1 MLDTRVAT
9 FLAVCRT
16 LNYTHAARE
25 LNLTQ
30 SAVSQHMAHL
40 ERSYGAKLVS
50 IEGKSMR
57 LTEQGKLLQ
66 RAFLS
71 FAHDE
76 ALLRRRIAAVSSDE
90 VVRLNVGTTLTAG
103 EYIVA
108 PALARS
114 LKRNPRFRVTVTSR
128 STEELLDLMDKG
140 AIDCAFVEGVFE
152 KSAFSWDL
160 LCEQELVCVCSP
172 EHRLAGKRCRME
184 DLFDEPQIVREK
196 ESGSRAVLEHALR
209 GRNLTLASF
218 ADVAEVSSI
227 GVIKA
232 FVAAG
237 LGVSFVYEAG
247 VAAGSRGAIL
257 RASRWKAMR
266 SCTTSRSSVR
276 RKACSRTGS
285 GNFSKACAA
294 NSTPRR
300 RDGGVGAGRVS
311 HVDSQQG
318 AFVHAGVLEGAAAH
332 RAARAFDE
340 TCSKAM
346 RASAF
351 RLRRFVKMPAVP
363 HWPAA

>member
-140 AIDCAFVEGVFE
+140 AIDCAFVEGIFE

-184 DLFDEPQIVREK
+184 DLFDEPLIVREK

-247 VAAGSRGAIL
+247 VAAELARGDFARIEVEGDAIVHDISFV
-257 RASRWKAMR
+257 RPKE
-266 SCTTSRSSVR
+266 SVFEDGFR
-276 RKACSRTGS
+276 EFFEGVCGE
-285 GNFSKACAA
+285 FDAA
-294 NSTPRR
+294 E
-300 RDGGVGAGRVS
+300 A
-311 HVDSQQG
+311 
-318 AFVHAGVLEGAAAH
+318 
-332 RAARAFDE
+332 
-340 TCSKAM
+340 
-346 RASAF
+346 
-351 RLRRFVKMPAVP
+351 
-363 HWPAA
+363 

>member
-140 AIDCAFVEGVFE
+140 AIDCAFVEGIFE

-184 DLFDEPQIVREK
+184 DLFDEPLIVREK

-209 GRNLTLASF
+209 GAKPHAGIVRRRGG
-218 ADVAEVSSI
+218 
-227 GVIKA
+227 GVEHRGHQGVRGCGPGRVVRLRGGRGGGA
-232 FVAAG
+232 RAG
-237 LGVSFVYEAG
+237 
-247 VAAGSRGAIL
+247 
-257 RASRWKAMR
+257 R
-266 SCTTSRSSVR
+266 SCAHRGGRRCDRARHLVRPSEGKRVRGRVQGIFRRRVR
-276 RKACSRTGS
+276 RIRRRGGVTAASARAAFHTSIRSRVRSCMPACSKGLLLIERRGR
-285 GNFSKACAA
+285 
-294 NSTPRR
+294 STK
-300 RDGGVGAGRVS
+300 RV
-311 HVDSQQG
+311 
-318 AFVHAGVLEGAAAH
+318 
-332 RAARAFDE
+332 
-340 TCSKAM
+340 
-346 RASAF
+346 
-351 RLRRFVKMPAVP
+351 LRRCAPLLFGCAVS
-363 HWPAA
+363 